1 MKKTQQS
8 NLGNKKDFASYQLN
22 EVLLSE
28 PNVKETNNEQL

>member
-22 EVLLSE
+22 EVLYQN
-28 PNVKETNNEQL
+28 PM